1 MLPTQ
6 AEAYPRYY
14 QPVGRV
20 CGQHQQHQ
28 LGFID
33 STEVTGSHHQRHQ
46 GKYGAAAAA
55 SSNLMNNYQ
64 QYQQMMTVIPSVHQQ
79 RMLRHQQQLAV
90 GIQAP
95 PEHAANSAAAN
106 SAAAKSAAAPA
117 GPAGPSSGCSLHSP
131 LPRSQLSPIVTCPAG
146 GSDTSTVSDILFHAG
161 TPGSNVTPAAVGQ
174 VRPGQWEAGGVVTYS
189 PAGTHTA
196 GRLYDAQTVVTPAS
210 DSMFTT
216 GILCNTAVSNIR

>member
-1 MLPTQ
+1 M
-6 AEAYPRYY
+6 
-14 QPVGRV
+14 GRV

-90 GIQAP
+90 GLQEP
-95 PEHAANSAAAN
+95 PEHAANSV
-106 SAAAKSAAAPA
+106 AAPA
-117 GPAGPSSGCSLHSP
+117 GPAGGPSSGCSLDSP
-131 LPRSQLSPIVTCPAG
+131 LPSRSLLSPIVTCPAG
-146 GSDTSTVSDILFHAG
+146 GSNTSPVGDILFHAG
-161 TPGSNVTPAAVGQ
+161 TPGSNVTPAASGQ
-174 VRPGQWEAGGVVTYS
+174 VRPGQWEGSRRYS
-189 PAGTHTA
+189 PALTNNE
-196 GRLYDAQTVVTPAS
+196 GRLYDAQTVVVTPS
-210 DSMFTT
+210 SLSISTT
-216 GILCNTAVSNIR
+216 GILCSTMSNHLIGVRMSVGAL